1 MPGPRLG
8 RRRAL
13 LAGGALLL
21 AACGPE
27 PVAAPPLQL
36 VRPYWRPALQGAA
49 DAIEVTRQ
57 MESNT
62 QAFAAG
68 LISLRQYALA
78 LGRYGPEI
86 GDIGRGLAQLEPPA
100 DARDAHQSL
109 LESADALTLAA
120 AKMNAYLQN
129 EDLRQVVVAVDDLKR
144 ARSALGEF
152 VAAIDDPGSRSAM
165 EQQLN
170 VLGEI
175 EFRPNTVNRFAVLV
189 GEFGSAVEA
198 SARLGRFD
206 PDAELS
212 SRYQGWVEVGRFSG
226 AAEALQSAADWDARG
241 FRVRVEPTPDIQI
254 DVSIS
259 SPALSHRDWRE
270 LIWFHDLEFDPIAVA
285 VSGDAAAVAA
295 ISRTGQIAAIGTGGS
310 RLWDRDLNFPA
321 DGVAVSRDGLLT
333 AGFGFFVAPL
343 DRQGEPVWPHVKDQS
358 DNQIVEQVEF
368 AGASLLMARS
378 ANNRGEGG
386 AFIHRADG
394 HKWRLDAG
402 PHSRGIGSAR
412 LSSDGSLMA
421 IASGGA
427 SPGPAVSLYDVRV
440 DDLGDE
446 ITLLRNSFTAE
457 HPISDLALS
466 GDGSRIV
473 LATSAALEI
482 RSTADGRLLHRVPM
496 EIINM
501 EPDPLGRI
509 VYVTTPAALSAIG
522 MDGQT
527 IWQNLDLAP
536 RRIAASNNFVATVTE
551 ASTISVLTA
560 TGELLGDA
568 TTLAPV
574 RAIALADDVDILI
587 AASAEQRLQAWQL
600 PGAALVP
607 RIG

>member
-1 MPGPRLG
+1 MAGSRLG

-13 LAGGALLL
+13 LAGGAIVL
-21 AACGPE
+21 AACGPD
-27 PVAAPPLQL
+27 PAAAPPLQL

-62 QAFAAG
+62 QSFAAG

-86 GDIGRGLAQLEPPA
+86 GDIGRSLAQLEPPG

-120 AKMNAYLQN
+120 ANMNDYLRG
-129 EDLRQVVVAVDDLKR
+129 EDLRQVVVAVDGLKR
-144 ARSALGEF
+144 ARAALGSF
-152 VAAIDDPGSRSAM
+152 VAAIDDPGSRAAM
-165 EQQLN
+165 EQQLH

-198 SARLGRFD
+198 GARLGRYD

-212 SRYQGWVEVGRFSG
+212 SRYRGWAEVGRFAG
-226 AAEALQSAADWDARG
+226 AAEALQSAAVWDGRG
-241 FRVRVEPTPDIQI
+241 FKVRVEPTPDIRI
-254 DVSIS
+254 DVSIA

-285 VSGDAAAVAA
+285 VAGDATAVAT
-295 ISRTGQIAAIGTGGS
+295 ISRTGQVASVGNGGA
-310 RLWDRDLNFPA
+310 RLWDRDLNVPA
-321 DGVAVSRDGLLT
+321 DGVAVNRDGSLT

-358 DNQIVEQVEF
+358 DNQLIEQIEF
-368 AGASLLMARS
+368 AADSLLMARS
-378 ANNRGEGG
+378 ANKRGEGG

-394 HKWRLDAG
+394 RKWRLDAG
-402 PHSRGIGSAR
+402 PHSSGIGSAR
-412 LSSDGSLMA
+412 LSLDGSLLA
-421 IASGGA
+421 IATGGE
-427 SPGPAVSLYDVRV
+427 SPVPAVSFYDLR
-440 DDLGDE
+440 DE
-446 ITLLRNSFTAE
+446 VTFLRNSFTTDV
-457 HPISDLALS
+457 PISGLALS

-473 LATSAALEI
+473 LATALALEI
-482 RSTADGRLLHRVPM
+482 RATDDGRLLHRVPM
-496 EIINM
+496 EIINI
-501 EPDPLGRI
+501 EPDPLGRV

-536 RRIAASNNFVATVTE
+536 RRIAASNNYLATVTE

-560 TGELLGDA
+560 TGEHLGDA

-574 RAIALADDVDILI
+574 RAIALAADVDILI

>member
-1 MPGPRLG
+1 MPGSRLG

-27 PVAAPPLQL
+27 PDTVAPLEL

-62 QAFAAG
+62 HSFAAG

-86 GDIGRGLAQLEPPA
+86 GTIGRTLAQLEPPA
-100 DARDAHQSL
+100 DARAAHQSL
-109 LESADALTLAA
+109 LESADSLTLAA
-120 AKMNAYLQN
+120 AKMNAYLQD
-129 EDLRQVVVAVDDLKR
+129 EDLRQVVVAVDSLKR
-144 ARSALGEF
+144 ARAALGGF
-152 VAAIDDPGSRSAM
+152 VAAIADPGSRTAM
-165 EQQLN
+165 EQQLQ

-198 SARLGRFD
+198 SARLGRYD

-212 SRYQGWVEVGRFSG
+212 SRYRGWAEVGRYDG
-226 AAEALQSAADWDARG
+226 ATEALAAAADWDGRG
-241 FRVRVEPTPDIQI
+241 FRVRVEPTPDIHI
-254 DVSIS
+254 DVAIS
-259 SPALSHRDWRE
+259 SPALSNRDWRE
-270 LIWFHDLEFDPIAVA
+270 LIWFHDLEFDPV
-285 VSGDAAAVAA
+285 AVAA
-295 ISRTGQIAAIGTGGS
+295 SGDGSAAATISRTGQVASVGYGGS
-310 RLWDRDLNFPA
+310 RLWERDLNFPA
-321 DGVAVSRDGLLT
+321 DGVAVNRDGSLT

-343 DRQGEPVWPHVKDQS
+343 DRQGEPVWPHVKDQA
-358 DNQIVEQVEF
+358 DNQLIEQIEF
-368 AGASLLMARS
+368 AADSLLLARS

-394 HKWRLDAG
+394 RKWRLDAG
-402 PHSRGIGSAR
+402 PHSSGIGSAR
-412 LSSDGSLMA
+412 LSLDGSLLA
-421 IASGGA
+421 IATGGA
-427 SPGPAVSLYDVRV
+427 SPGPAVSFYDLR
-440 DDLGDE
+440 DE
-446 ITLLRNSFTAE
+446 VTFLRNSFTTQD
-457 HPISDLALS
+457 PISDLALS

-473 LATSAALEI
+473 LATASALEI
-482 RSTADGRLLHRVPM
+482 RDTQDGRLLHRVPL
-496 EIINM
+496 EVINI
-501 EPDPLGRI
+501 EPDPLGRF
-509 VYVTTPAALSAIG
+509 VYVTTPASLSAIG

-527 IWQNLDLAP
+527 IWRNLDLAP
-536 RRIAASNNFVATVTE
+536 RRLAASNNYLATVTE

-560 TGELLGDA
+560 TGEHLGDA

-574 RAIALADDVDILI
+574 RAIALANDVDILI

-600 PGAALVP
+600 PGAGLVP

>member
-1 MPGPRLG
+1 M
-8 RRRAL
+8 
-13 LAGGALLL
+13 AGGALLL

-27 PVAAPPLQL
+27 SVATPPPQL

-78 LGRYGPEI
+78 LGRYGTEI
-86 GDIGRGLAQLEPPA
+86 GDIGRALAQLEPPS

-109 LESADALTLAA
+109 LESADALTLSA
-120 AKMNAYLQN
+120 AKMNAYLED

-144 ARSALGEF
+144 ARAALGSF
-152 VAAIDDPGSRSAM
+152 VAAIEDPGSRTAM

-198 SARLGRFD
+198 RARLGRFD

-212 SRYQGWVEVGRFSG
+212 SRYRGWAEVGRFAG
-226 AAEALQSAADWDARG
+226 AEEALQSAADWDARG
-241 FRVRVEPTPDIQI
+241 FRVRVEPMPDIQI

-285 VSGDAAAVAA
+285 ASGDAAAVAT
-295 ISRTGQIAAIGTGGS
+295 ISRSGRVAAIGFGGS

-321 DGVAVSRDGLLT
+321 DGIAVNRDGSLT

-358 DNQIVEQVEF
+358 DNQIVDQVEF
-368 AGASLLMARS
+368 AGDSLLLARS
-378 ANNRGEGG
+378 VNNRGEGG
-386 AFIHRADG
+386 AFMHRTDG
-394 HKWRLDAG
+394 LKWRLDAG

-412 LSSDGSLMA
+412 LSLDGSLLA
-421 IASGGA
+421 IATGGA
-427 SPGPAVSLYDVRV
+427 SPDHAVSFYQVRD

-446 ITLLRNSFTAE
+446 VTFLRNSFATQD
-457 HPISDLALS
+457 PISDLALS
-466 GDGSRIV
+466 GDGGRIV
-473 LATSAALEI
+473 LSTGNALEI

-496 EIINM
+496 EVVNM

-536 RRIAASNNFVATVTE
+536 RRIAASNNYVATVTE
-551 ASTISVLTA
+551 ASTISVLTS

-574 RAIALADDVDILI
+574 RAIALAEDVDILI

-600 PGAALVP
+600 PGRALVP

>member
-1 MPGPRLG
+1 MPGSRLG

-13 LAGGALLL
+13 LVGGALLL

-27 PVAAPPLQL
+27 PVTAPPLQL

-86 GDIGRGLAQLEPPA
+86 GDIGRALAQLEPPA

-109 LESADALTLAA
+109 LESADALTVAA
-120 AKMNAYLQN
+120 ANMNAYLQD
-129 EDLRQVVVAVDDLKR
+129 EDLRQVVVAVDDLER
-144 ARSALGEF
+144 ARSALGDF

-175 EFRPNTVNRFAVLV
+175 EFRSNTVNRFAVLV

-212 SRYQGWVEVGRFSG
+212 SRYQGWAEVGRFAG
-226 AAEALQSAADWDARG
+226 AAEALQSAAGWDARG

-270 LIWFHDLEFDPIAVA
+270 LIWFHDLDFDPIAVA
-285 VSGDAAAVAA
+285 VSSDAAAVAT
-295 ISRTGQIAAIGTGGS
+295 ISRTGQVAAIGTGGS

-358 DNQIVEQVEF
+358 DNQLIEQIEF
-368 AGASLLMARS
+368 AADGLLMARS

-386 AFIHRADG
+386 AFMHRADG
-394 HKWRLDAG
+394 RKWRLDAG
-402 PHSRGIGSAR
+402 PHSLGIGSAR
-412 LSSDGSLMA
+412 LSLDGSLLA
-421 IASGGA
+421 IATGGA
-427 SPGPAVSLYDVRV
+427 SPGPVVSIYDLRDGV
-440 DDLGDE
+440 
-446 ITLLRNSFTAE
+446 TFLRNSFTAE

-466 GDGSRIV
+466 GDGGRIV
-473 LATSAALEI
+473 LATATALEI
-482 RSTADGRLLHRVPM
+482 RSTGDGRLLHRVPM

-536 RRIAASNNFVATVTE
+536 RRIAASNNYVATVTE

-560 TGELLGDA
+560 TGEPLGDA